1 MHETDE
7 TVVANIKT
15 ALHSLIQGDI
25 CDDIVDDATTTFDI
39 DIDYWNAERMN
50 SSIAESLSTLQRR
63 RRTQNHYNHVVV
75 LVASILVVLLQVNIH
90 HEALSTIRL
99 LPVDAAFV
107 TSSVGS
113 DRSVRNSLRPAFHSA
128 HPRDAARSSFQNMV
142 VSDPTES
149 TSDTMTATTIT
160 TTVPALPGMPL
171 QPSEDGIYALTTP
184 DDHTALMQYAEQHQ
198 QLVIVKVFAPW
209 CRACK
214 GLESKFIQIS
224 RETEYAPSANL
235 PIIYASLSIQH
246 NKAFV
251 QSLGVLALPTIQFYV
266 AGQLIDTFPC
276 GPSKVPI
283 LRRKLTQLIHDHVDV
298 TLGTLKEGSMEQ
310 VAVLAE
316 ETAASIAAAAAK
328 RQSTS
333 STTTDTDVDGEANV
347 AVKTSTT
354 SSSSTT
360 ESDDD
365 METAP
370 PVMITAQD
378 RSTFEKIPYFKGISL
393 ADFDQVLAK
402 VVPLTFQPGSIIVRE
417 GKPGRTF
424 YVIKEG
430 EMEICQK
437 TNQRRN
443 IESIVTSDPLVQP
456 SVVSPS
462 NNLYIGTVVNRL
474 GPGDFFGE
482 RALITGEPRAA
493 SLRVAESGPV
503 TVWAFDKDTFPHSC
517 VLSGKSRN
525 TGVLSSRDNTQFMD
539 QVNTKYGVG
548 LNITDN
554 TPLDDTDE
562 ANLQQIIDE
571 YQQFVMDK
579 QLYEVS
585 TASQIR
591 GSIHKPLPLPETD
604 VDIDGTIE
612 RSRPWT
618 TPAEIIPSTPESITG
633 DSNDAIFS
641 LLSRFQMIRH
651 VSRCFRYIQESKT
664 MLKWG
669 DSGSR
674 TRRNMLVQRLSK
686 SRQLEY
692 QDIFHIMDINKDGC
706 IEVYELQILMD
717 SIGEPLTVQET
728 MLAGASDCYD
738 SGTTA
743 SVTANADT
751 CVSQGGMTYED
762 FMGLMAEAEFYY
774 LFRDIFASLD
784 VEDSGYVKARDL
796 DRILCGVRDL
806 ISDDRKSI
814 IDVEDK
820 DMLIDYE
827 QFSRMLLGTT
837 LL

>member
-1 MHETDE
+1 MQEYDDTLI
-7 TVVANIKT
+7 TNRT
-15 ALHSLIQGDI
+15 ALHRCLIECGGGD
-25 CDDIVDDATTTFDI
+25 DDEVMTPSCCSTGSNVVVDQTQTTTHTCLA
-39 DIDYWNAERMN
+39 NALLFRSTDSTPPKRPRSLNRSTMN
-50 SSIAESLSTLQRR
+50 FIG
-63 RRTQNHYNHVVV
+63 VV
-75 LVASILVVLLQVNIH
+75 SVVLLLLLHNIIDGNRNNNHHHRVIH
-90 HEALSTIRL
+90 HRSA
-99 LPVDAAFV
+99 VDAFV
-107 TSSVGS
+107 ASSVRVPKPS
-113 DRSVRNSLRPAFHSA
+113 WRNPTIASRLHR
-128 HPRDAARSSFQNMV
+128 QMV

-149 TSDTMTATTIT
+149 TT
-160 TTVPALPGMPL
+160 TTTAPPLVSLP
-171 QPSEDGIYALTTP
+171 SRDEDGVYAIATP
-184 DDHTALMQYAEQHQ
+184 EEHTALMQYAAQER

-214 GLESKFIQIS
+214 GLESKFVQIS
-224 RETEYAPSANL
+224 REPEYTASATL
-235 PIIYASLSIQH
+235 PILYASLSIQH

-283 LRRKLTQLIHDHVDV
+283 LRRKLTQLIQDHVD
-298 TLGTLKEGSMEQ
+298 TTAGTLKAGSMEQ

-328 RQSTS
+328 RQ
-333 STTTDTDVDGEANV
+333 ANTAV
-347 AVKTSTT
+347 AAE
-354 SSSSTT
+354 
-360 ESDDD
+360 ESETKVAAVTNPNSAPQQQQDDD
-365 METAP
+365 DEGTDGTP
-370 PVMITAQD
+370 SVVVTAQD

-393 ADFDQVLAK
+393 ADFDQVLSK

-430 EMEICQK
+430 EVEICQK
-437 TNQRRN
+437 TNQRRV
-443 IESIVTSDPLVQP
+443 IESQFVTSDPMVQP
-456 SVVSPS
+456 SVIGG
-462 NNLYIGTVVNRL
+462 NNRYIGTVVNRL

-525 TGVLSSRDNTQFMD
+525 TGALSSKADTQFMD

-548 LNITDN
+548 LNLTDP
-554 TPLDDTDE
+554 TTLDDTDE
-562 ANLQQIIDE
+562 VNLQQIIDE
-571 YQQFVMDK
+571 YQQFVMEK

-591 GSIHKPLPLPETD
+591 GSIHKPMPLPETELD
-604 VDIDGTIE
+604 VDGTVE
-612 RSRPWT
+612 RT
-618 TPAEIIPSTPESITG
+618 TPVERASRQSDSIVE
-633 DSNDAIFS
+633 DNSNDAIFS

-706 IEVYELQILMD
+706 IEVYELQHLMD
-717 SIGEPLTVQET
+717 SIGEPLMVQES
-728 MLAGASDCYD
+728 MLVGASGCSDTGP
-738 SGTTA
+738 SSATTSTAA
-743 SVTANADT
+743 SVNADT